1 MCPGGQIERNDAGR
15 MIGGAGAKYGAV
27 AVSMNK
33 TELGERRLERSQ
45 RLVFQVKYCKLAE
58 PAHGIG
64 ADDPIRSSARIGRC
78 TETPQRRAELSRH
91 WRKWF

>member
-15 MIGGAGAKYGAV
+15 MIGGAG
-27 AVSMNK
+27 
-33 TELGERRLERSQ
+33 ELGERRLERSQ

-78 TETPQRRAELSRH
+78 TETPQQRAELSRH
-91 WRKWF
+91 